1 MIVLSSRRIEMILI
15 GVLCTLLVVEME
27 SSKIAHAPLTV
38 ANQTA
43 ANLSLIDFFHLSN
56 NSLRTGFETFYFISN
71 QFIDN
76 AFVPNLPQCKQN
88 ILFFDILV
96 ILKIDLII

>member
-1 MIVLSSRRIEMILI
+1 MIVLSSRRKEMILI
-15 GVLCTLLVVEME
+15 VGVLFTLLAVEME
-27 SSKIAHAPLTV
+27 ASKIAHAPLTV

-88 ILFFDILV
+88 TLFC
-96 ILKIDLII
+96 